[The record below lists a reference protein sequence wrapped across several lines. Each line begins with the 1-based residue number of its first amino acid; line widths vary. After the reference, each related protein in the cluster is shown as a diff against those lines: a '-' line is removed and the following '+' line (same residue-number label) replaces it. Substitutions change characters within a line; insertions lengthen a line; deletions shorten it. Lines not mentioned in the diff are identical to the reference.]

1 MIGDIKIPDGKKTVR
16 VDHQTTLIVDVSKDD
31 NEVIEKFLL
40 KRRKKSTEF
49 GYFSYR

>member
-1 MIGDIKIPDGKKTVR
+1 MIGEIKIPEGKKTVR
-16 VDHQTTLIVDVSKDD
+16 VDHQTVLVVDQDKNDI
-31 NEVIEKFLL
+31 EVIEKFMA